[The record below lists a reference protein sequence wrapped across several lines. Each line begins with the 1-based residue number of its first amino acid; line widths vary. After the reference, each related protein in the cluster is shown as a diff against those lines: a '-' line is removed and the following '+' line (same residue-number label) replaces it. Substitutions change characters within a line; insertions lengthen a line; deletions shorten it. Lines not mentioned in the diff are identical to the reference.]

1 MITKFSG
8 DSLFF
13 ISDTH
18 FFHQNILRLCE
29 RPFDTI
35 EEHDQKLIEN
45 WNSVVGPEDT
55 VFHLGDFCFGGAQK
69 WKEIRDQLN
78 GHIILILGNHDIKT
92 ASQGMLTMFDYA
104 SQQMRIQV
112 DGRTV
117 YLNHFP
123 FLTFA
128 HWNPDV
134 YQRDSLAFA
143 LSGHTHI
150 RKGDTGYD
158 AQFTSLYKS
167 TQYDVGVD
175 LNDYKPIAWKEVN
188 RRIQYQI
195 DHHCNLTNWI

>member
-8 DSLFF
+8 NNLFLT
-13 ISDTH
+13 SDTH
-18 FFHQNILRLCE
+18 FGHQHILRLCE

-78 GHIILILGNHDIKT
+78 GHIILILGNHDMKN
-92 ASQGMLTMFDYA
+92 ASQGMLTMFDYV
-104 SQQMRIQV
+104 SQQMRIQI
-112 DGRTV
+112 DGRNV

-134 YQRDSLAFA
+134 YSRDALAFA

-150 RKGDTGYD
+150 RKGDTGFD
-158 AQFTSLYKS
+158 AQFTSLYKP

-175 LNDYKPIAWKEVN
+175 LNDYKPVPWKEVN

>member
-8 DSLFF
+8 EGLFLT
-13 ISDTH
+13 SDTH
-18 FFHQNILRLCE
+18 FGHQNILRLCE
-29 RPFDTI
+29 RPFNTI

-92 ASQGMLTMFDYA
+92 VSQSMLTMFDYVT
-104 SQQMRIQV
+104 QQMKIQV

-128 HWNPDV
+128 HWNPDI
-134 YQRDSLAFA
+134 YQRDALAFA

-150 RKGDTGYD
+150 RRGDTGYD
-158 AQFTSLYKS
+158 AQFASLYKS

-175 LNDYKPIAWKEVN
+175 LNEYKPIAWKEVN

-195 DHHCNLTNWI
+195 DHHCNLINWI